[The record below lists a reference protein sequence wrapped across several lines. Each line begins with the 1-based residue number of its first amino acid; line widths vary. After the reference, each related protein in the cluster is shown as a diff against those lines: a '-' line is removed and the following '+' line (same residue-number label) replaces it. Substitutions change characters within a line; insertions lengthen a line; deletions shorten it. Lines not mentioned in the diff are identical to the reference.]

1 MTAPRKVMLITGAS
15 GGIGADLARVA
26 AAKGHD
32 LALIARSRAALDA
45 LADEIAALP
54 GQTNPRP
61 LVFDCDLSRADG
73 PAAIEAFLDQSG
85 ADVESLV
92 NNAGFGVLDAALD
105 GDLSEQLGM
114 IDLNVRALTELSLRF
129 GQRLAANRGRLLNVA
144 SVAAF
149 MPGPGMAVYYA
160 SKAYVLSFS
169 EALSAELAPLGVSVT
184 ALCPGPVPTGFQA
197 RAGFSARMNAMRHIA
212 LSSPQVARAG
222 YDGMMAGKRVVLP
235 GVMTRIMAWSAPFTP
250 KGLSLKLVSSLQM
263 RRKWKEGAKR

>member
-1 MTAPRKVMLITGAS
+1 MSAPRKVMLITGAS

-32 LALIARSRAALDA
+32 LALVARNRAALDA
-45 LADEIAALP
+45 LADEIAGAP
-54 GQTNPRP
+54 GQKNPRP
-61 LVFDCDLSRADG
+61 LVFDCDLSQAG
-73 PAAIEAFLDQSG
+73 APAAVEAFLEQSG

-105 GDLSEQLGM
+105 GDIAEHLGM
-114 IDLNVRALTELSLRF
+114 IDLNIRALTELSLRF
-129 GQRLAANRGRLLNVA
+129 GKNLAKNRGRLLNVA

-197 RAGFSARMNAMRHIA
+197 RAGFSRRMNAMRHFA

-235 GVMTRIMAWSAPFTP
+235 GGMAKVMAWSAPFTP
-250 KGLSLKLVSSLQM
+250 KSLSMKLVSSFQM
-263 RRKWKEGAKR
+263 RRKWKEGAGK

>member
-1 MTAPRKVMLITGAS
+1 MSGPRKVMLITGAS

-32 LALIARSRAALDA
+32 LALVARNRAALDA
-45 LADEIAALP
+45 LADEIAARP
-54 GQTNPRP
+54 GQQAPRP
-61 LVFDCDLSRADG
+61 LVFDCDLSREGAA
-73 PAAIEAFLDQSG
+73 AAIEAFLEQSA
-85 ADVESLV
+85 ADVEILV
-92 NNAGFGVLDAALD
+92 NNAGFGVVDAALD
-105 GDLSEQLGM
+105 GDLAEQLGM
-114 IDLNVRALTELSLRF
+114 IDLNIRALTELSLRF
-129 GQRLAANRGRLLNVA
+129 GKRLAANRGRLLNVA

-169 EALSAELAPLGVSVT
+169 EALSTELAPLGVSVT

-197 RAGFSARMNAMRHIA
+197 RAGFSSGMAFMRHIA

-235 GVMTRIMAWSAPFTP
+235 GIVARIMAWSAPFTP
-250 KGLSLKLVSSLQM
+250 NGLSLRMISSLQM
-263 RRKWKEGAKR
+263 RRKWKEAAGK